1 MWDSKWQT
9 RRKVLKSMG
18 GASLALMGTG
28 VTSAKKPNQD
38 EESKG
43 RIIKEESSKP
53 ILKQIIEDYGMHD
66 EVTLETYRMGEDG
79 NVSKE
84 GESTINLE
92 RINSLRQARNDESII
107 QKIPNH
113 LKYNIRGIENSR
125 VYKDTGIKSKNFATI
140 QSSGHNTNY
149 SIAKKSALGNIQWKL
164 TLYSTWSWDEEDRV
178 IDSPYGFTFAHSE
191 GNPYNWDGLQDSE
204 ITGLGTDEGHH
215 RIEGKFTGY
224 ALSDK
229 PYVEIGF
236 KVRALTAEV
245 EYKKAGKL

>member
-1 MWDSKWQT
+1 MRDKKWQT
-9 RRKVLKSMG
+9 RRKVLKGIG

-38 EESKG
+38 KEPKG
-43 RIIKEESSKP
+43 RIIKEESNKP

-66 EVTLETYRMGEDG
+66 EITFETYRLSEDSDLSK
-79 NVSKE
+79 VSK
-84 GESTINLE
+84 STINLE
-92 RINSLRQARNDESII
+92 NINSLRQARNDESII

-113 LKYNIRGIENSR
+113 LRDDIRGIENSQA
-125 VYKDTGIKSKNFATI
+125 YKDTGAKSEDLATI

-191 GNPYNWDGLQDSE
+191 GNPYDWDGLQDSE
-204 ITGLGTDEGHH
+204 ITGIGSDEGHQ

-236 KVRALTAEV
+236 KVRALTAGV